1 MRREMKYKRL
11 QLIGDFFYRYCQWI
25 LLGVFLASL
34 ITIVAIKLNF
44 VIGMSDY
51 AEIINDMLVNL
62 SYSYIAAYLFYL
74 MTNRLPVVMRKRKI
88 MPVIQ
93 NRVEEIG
100 RRSIYNVLLE
110 FSRDSEL
117 NADYKHIDGTM
128 DVLSSKIWTDDMP
141 AVQRQFGYRIDY
153 LHYVRLQC
161 DDLKER
167 VAVLLNRYKEEM
179 TEEQITALEEM
190 NGLYIFRLVELF
202 CNLPK
207 IQIDPGV
214 NPMVEEFCKM
224 HQKYLEVERLFGI
237 EAKD

>member
-1 MRREMKYKRL
+1 MKYKWI
-11 QLIGDFFYRYCQWI
+11 QIIGNFIYRYCQWI
-25 LLGVFLASL
+25 LLCVFFVSVIA
-34 ITIVAIKLNF
+34 IVVIKHSF
-44 VIGMSDY
+44 FIGISDY

-74 MTNRLPVVMRKRKI
+74 MTNRLPMVMRKRKL

-100 RRSIYNVLLE
+100 RRSIYYVLLE
-110 FSRDSEL
+110 FSRDDSKL
-117 NADYKHIDGTM
+117 KADYKHIDGTM
-128 DVLSSKIWTDDMP
+128 DVLTSKIWTDEMP
-141 AVQRQFGYRIDY
+141 TVYRQFGIRINY
-153 LHYVRLQC
+153 LNYVRHQC

-167 VAVLLNRYKEEM
+167 VAVILDRYKDEM

-190 NGLYIFRLVELF
+190 TGLYIFRLMELF
-202 CNLPK
+202 CSLPRV
-207 IQIDPGV
+207 QIDPGV
-214 NPMVEEFCKM
+214 NPMAEEFYKL

>member
-1 MRREMKYKRL
+1 MKCKWIL
-11 QLIGDFFYRYCQWI
+11 IIGDYFYRYCQWI

-44 VIGMSDY
+44 VICMSDY

-74 MTNRLPVVMRKRKI
+74 MTNRLPVVVRKRKI

-128 DVLSSKIWTDDMP
+128 DVLASKIWTDDMP

-179 TEEQITALEEM
+179 TEEQIKALEEM
-190 NGLYIFRLVELF
+190 NGLYIFRLVVLF

-214 NPMVEEFCKM
+214 NPMVEEFCKL

>member
-1 MRREMKYKRL
+1 MKYKWL
-11 QLIGDFFYRYCQWI
+11 QMIGDFFYRYCQWI

-74 MTNRLPVVMRKRKI
+74 MTNRLPVVVRKRKI

-128 DVLSSKIWTDDMP
+128 DVLASKIWTDDMP

-190 NGLYIFRLVELF
+190 NGLYIFRLVALF

-207 IQIDPGV
+207 IQIDSGV
-214 NPMVEEFCKM
+214 NPMVEEFCKL

>member
-1 MRREMKYKRL
+1 MKYKRL

-25 LLGVFLASL
+25 LLGVFLVSL